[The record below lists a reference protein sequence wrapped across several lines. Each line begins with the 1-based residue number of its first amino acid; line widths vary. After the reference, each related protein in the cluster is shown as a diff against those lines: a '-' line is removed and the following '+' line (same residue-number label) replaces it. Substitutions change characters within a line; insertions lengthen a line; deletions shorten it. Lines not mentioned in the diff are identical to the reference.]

1 MMTNPF
7 ALPEFWDTR
16 YRDQGYVY
24 GLNPNDFLREHATLF
39 KAGDKVLSLAEGE
52 GRNAVFLAQQGC
64 KVCGVD
70 FSAEGR
76 KKALRL
82 AQQHG
87 VEIDYDVADLT
98 QYDMGEAIWDGI
110 VSIFCHLVDRA
121 RPAVYRAI
129 KRGLKPS
136 GLFLLESYN
145 KKQLEFDTGGPRDAT
160 HLPSLEEL
168 QRAFDDFEFVVAQD
182 IKREVREG
190 QCHVGLSSVTQF
202 IARRRN

>member
-1 MMTNPF
+1 MTKPF
-7 ALPEFWDTR
+7 VLPEFWDTR
-16 YRDQGYVY
+16 YRDKGYVY
-24 GLNPNDFLREHATLF
+24 GLSPNDFLREHATLF

-76 KKALRL
+76 KKTLQL
-82 AQQHG
+82 AQKQG

-98 QYDMGEAIWDGI
+98 QYDMGEEQWDGI
-110 VSIFCHLVDRA
+110 VSIFCHVVDSA
-121 RPAVYRAI
+121 RLAVYRTI
-129 KRGLKPS
+129 KRGLKS
-136 GLFLLESYN
+136 GGIFLLESYN

-168 QRAFDDFEFVVAQD
+168 NSAFDDFELVLAQD
-182 IKREVREG
+182 IEREVREG
-190 QCHVGLSSVTQF
+190 QCHIGFSSVTQF